1 MILMLIKLN
10 SELSHK
16 SNFCSF
22 YMILVEDGKKLEKE
36 VTEKGPGEGFFIKC
50 DVSKEEDIKV
60 CWIRLKP
67 ICHCM
72 ILIEMGLFKLV
83 TYQLIN

>member
-1 MILMLIKLN
+1 
-10 SELSHK
+10 
-16 SNFCSF
+16 
-22 YMILVEDGKKLEKE
+22 MILVEDGKKLEKE
-36 VTEKGPGEGFFIKC
+36 VTERGPGEGFFIKC

-60 CWIRLKP
+60 CSRIHLKP

-83 TYQLIN
+83 AYQLIN

>member
-1 MILMLIKLN
+1 MLIKLN

>member
-1 MILMLIKLN
+1 
-10 SELSHK
+10 
-16 SNFCSF
+16 
-22 YMILVEDGKKLEKE
+22 MILVEDGKKLEKE
-36 VTEKGPGEGFFIKC
+36 VTEKGPGEGYFIKC

-67 ICHCM
+67 IRHCM

-83 TYQLIN
+83 AYQLVN

>member
-1 MILMLIKLN
+1 MLIKLN
-10 SELSHK
+10 SELNHK
-16 SNFCSF
+16 SIFVFF

-36 VTEKGPGEGFFIKC
+36 VTERGPGEGFFIKC

-67 ICHCM
+67 IRHCM

-83 TYQLIN
+83 AYQLINKN